1 MVTPG
6 QAVCRRDI
14 LFKLSS
20 VFNWRVSTAAKQ
32 RKVDIINVRE
42 NAKRVTHECAIG
54 NQVYVEMTGIY
65 RKLDYRKQGPYI
77 ITEVF
82 KNGTFRVQLGQVNEH
97 INIIH
102 LKPHFNEYANRCT

>member
-42 NAKRVTHECAIG
+42 NAKRVTHDCAID
-54 NQVYVEMTGIY
+54 NQVYVDMTGIY
-65 RKLDYRKQGPYI
+65 RKIDYRKQGPYI

-82 KNGTFRVQLGQVNEH
+82 KNGTVRVQHVQGNGR
-97 INIIH
+97 IKIRR
-102 LKPHFNEYANRCT
+102 LKTDFVE